1 MFKSDILKCV
11 VCLYV
16 FVSIHSTPSDGEHP
30 KRVGIES
37 HLISSVRLKQ
47 ARKSP
52 NTVNGH
58 RNSMSAL
65 ARSTPTRPTVMDNW
79 GCNSRRQDIRTV
91 N

>member
-1 MFKSDILKCV
+1 MFKSVILKCV

-16 FVSIHSTPSDGEHP
+16 LMSIHSTPSVGYHS
-30 KRVGIES
+30 KRVWIES
-37 HLISSVRLKQ
+37 HLISSVPLKQ

-58 RNSMSAL
+58 RNSMSA
-65 ARSTPTRPTVMDNW
+65 RGSTRTRPTVMDNW
-79 GCNSRRQDIRTV
+79 GRNSRRQDIRTV